1 MFEVSRNQHLTRVDK
16 WHFHV
21 SLLRHSEILAA
32 SHRSSQESEQSDQSD
47 HVWAIKK
54 SIKHIEEATRKPCIT
69 DCRSNPGSFL
79 SERLPKPPS
88 SMLQSACCLPHAG
101 NATYLFATHR
111 GFWQPTTILV
121 GKTGQFLLLPCQFL
135 PKLGFLPYFC
145 HIFFG
150 SNHTSA
156 GPWLFFGLLRVQLGQ
171 RGTVGTGHFIRLSD
185 RGNHPIGTENWQYGC
200 VWKWGTPPM
209 K

>member
-1 MFEVSRNQHLTRVDK
+1 
-16 WHFHV
+16 
-21 SLLRHSEILAA
+21 LAA

-111 GFWQPTTILV
+111 GFWQP
-121 GKTGQFLLLPCQFL
+121 QFLLVKLANFYCFHANFCQNL
-135 PKLGFLPYFC
+135 AFC
-145 HIFFG
+145 PIFAPFFSGRITPQPGRGCSSASSG
-150 SNHTSA
+150 SSWVNAAPWEQVTSSA
-156 GPWLFFGLLRVQLGQ
+156 CPTEGIIPSAQKIDNMGVSENG
-171 RGTVGTGHFIRLSD
+171 V
-185 RGNHPIGTENWQYGC
+185 HPQ
-200 VWKWGTPPM
+200 
-209 K
+209 